1 METKPA
7 DSIFRQVLVGG
18 LWTLGLRLSSRA
30 LGFARTIV
38 LARLLFPA
46 DFGLIAMAMLV
57 VTGLDNITQTGFQ
70 QALIQKKSDIE
81 GCLDT
86 AWTVTLMRN
95 LVLCLILVLA
105 APLVAGFFEA
115 PRLTDIIRVVS
126 LSVLLSGLANI
137 GIVFFQKDLEFDRQF
152 GFEWWASL
160 AEFALTVLLAFLL
173 RDVWA
178 LVWGGLA
185 GNVLRV
191 WLSYALHPYR
201 PSFTFNPA
209 VFRELL
215 DFGKWVSGF
224 AVVGYAVSQMD
235 SILIGRIL
243 GAEPLGYYQMA
254 FLTAVI
260 PSSEV
265 AIAVSMV
272 VFPSYSMLQD
282 QPGRLRESFEKVLQV
297 AAMVCM
303 PIGFGILAVA
313 PEFVRIVLGER
324 WQGIAPIMQVLS
336 IMGIAKALEG
346 TTNSLVMA
354 VGRPGWLMGFS
365 ALQLCLLAAGLYPL
379 TSRWGIHG
387 AAIAVTSTALIAA
400 AAALVAAVRITGSNG
415 RRTLTLIAVP
425 LGASMAMA
433 AGIILLKRL
442 TGAVALPGLLFLVA
456 AGVGLYAACLI
467 AADAALTSGR
477 YRDLAADLLK
487 GLRASGERSM
497 TPLSDRA
504 DGVAAAVRSDDLLR

>member
-7 DSIFRQVLVGG
+7 DSIFRQVLFGG
-18 LWTLGLRLSSRA
+18 LWALGLRLSSRA
-30 LGFARTIV
+30 LGFIRTIV

-46 DFGLIAMAMLV
+46 DFGLIAMAMMV
-57 VTGLDNITQTGFQ
+57 VTGLDSITQTGIQ

-81 GCLDT
+81 KCLDT
-86 AWTVTLMRN
+86 AWTVTLTRN
-95 LVLCLILVLA
+95 LVLCLILVVA
-105 APLVAGFFEA
+105 APMVAGFFEA

-126 LSVLLSGLANI
+126 LSVLLSGFANI
-137 GIVFFQKDLEFDRQF
+137 GIVYFQKDLEFDKQF

-191 WLSYALHPYR
+191 LLSYALHPYR
-201 PSFTFNPA
+201 PSFTFNPS

-215 DFGKWVSGF
+215 DFGKWVSGY
-224 AVVGYAVSQMD
+224 AVVGFAVGQLD

-243 GAEPLGYYQMA
+243 GAETLGFYQMA

-272 VFPSYSMLQD
+272 VFPSFSMLQD

-313 PEFVRIVLGER
+313 PEFVRIILGER
-324 WQGIAPIMQVLS
+324 WQGIALIMQVLS
-336 IMGIAKALEG
+336 VMGIAKALEG
-346 TTNSLVMA
+346 TTNTLVMA
-354 VGRPGWLMGFS
+354 AGRPGWLMGFS
-365 ALQLCLLAAGLYPL
+365 ALQLCLLAASLYPL
-379 TSRWGIHG
+379 TVRWGIHG

-400 AAALVAAVRITGSNG
+400 AAALAAAVRITGSNG

-433 AGIILLKRL
+433 AGIILLKGRM
-442 TGAVALPGLLFLVA
+442 GSVGLPGLLFLVA
-456 AGVGLYAACLI
+456 AGVGLYAAGLI
-467 AADAALTSGR
+467 AADAALTAGR
-477 YRDLAADLLK
+477 YRGLAAHLLAS
-487 GLRASGERSM
+487 LCASGKSGV

-504 DGVAAAVRSDDLLR
+504 EGSAAALRADDPLR

>member
-336 IMGIAKALEG
+336 VMGIAKALEG

-387 AAIAVTSTALIAA
+387 AAIAVTSTALI
-400 AAALVAAVRITGSNG
+400 AAVRITGSNG